1 MATKRVSYEFENV
14 IEREE
19 YHDGKYGAPG
29 KKREEKKKAT
39 PEQVAKINQY
49 NREKKARHRLS
60 MYFHEGDWFATLT
73 YRKDARPADMA
84 TAKKH
89 FSDFMRNVRPWYRKQ
104 GYEVF
109 WIRNIENTKTNNW
122 HIHLVIN
129 DIPVGNLI
137 AMLNAM
143 WPHGRVHDPKPL
155 YKRGEFK
162 DLATYITKNEKSTR
176 ELIGD
181 NLDHQVTE
189 ASYSHSRNM
198 PLPPPKVE
206 KLKRW
211 EKQPREKKG
220 WYIDKESYYE
230 GINPVTGY
238 KYRHYTLIRINR
250 RIKKRE
256 GKRRDESEIC
266 SKK

>member
-49 NREKKARHRLS
+49 NREKKARHLLW

-109 WIRNIENTKTNNW
+109 WIRNIENTKTNN
-122 HIHLVIN
+122 
-129 DIPVGNLI
+129 
-137 AMLNAM
+137 
-143 WPHGRVHDPKPL
+143 
-155 YKRGEFK
+155 
-162 DLATYITKNEKSTR
+162 
-176 ELIGD
+176 
-181 NLDHQVTE
+181 
-189 ASYSHSRNM
+189 
-198 PLPPPKVE
+198 
-206 KLKRW
+206 
-211 EKQPREKKG
+211 
-220 WYIDKESYYE
+220 
-230 GINPVTGY
+230 
-238 KYRHYTLIRINR
+238 
-250 RIKKRE
+250 
-256 GKRRDESEIC
+256 
-266 SKK
+266 

>member
-19 YHDGKYGAPG
+19 YHDGRYGAPG

-49 NREKKARHRLS
+49 NREKKARHRLR
-60 MYFHEGDWFATLT
+60 MYFHEGDWFVTLT
-73 YRKDARPADMA
+73 YMKDERPPDMK

-89 FSDFMRNVRPWYRKQ
+89 FSEFMRKVRLWYRKQ

-143 WPHGRVHDPKPL
+143 WPHGRIHDPKPL

-176 ELIGD
+176 ETIGA
-181 NLDHQVTE
+181 NLDHKVTE
-189 ASYSHSRNM
+189 ANYSHSRNM
-198 PLPPPKVE
+198 PLPPPEVE

-211 EKQPREKKG
+211 EKQPRVKKG
-220 WYIDKESYYE
+220 WYIDKESYFE

-250 RIKKRE
+250 RI
-256 GKRRDESEIC
+256 
-266 SKK
+266 